1 MILPGY
7 AGNDLD
13 GSVEAPGD
21 SGRVLLQLTGGHRC
35 GGRPSEE
42 LDHSGV
48 AARADILIRYAGSD
62 VFAEE
67 AQCGAKMISGLG
79 IAGSSDLSMGD
90 GRAASGV
97 LIID

>member
-1 MILPGY
+1 MCSSYHGPSRSPTGRP
-7 AGNDLD
+7 AAESAALD
-13 GSVEAPGD
+13 TASHFLFVHSPALTVALVPD
-21 SGRVLLQLTGGHRC
+21 PSGR
-35 GGRPSEE
+35 P
-42 LDHSGV
+42 GV
-48 AARADILIRYAGSD
+48 VAIRYAGSD

-67 AQCGAKMISGLG
+67 AQCGAKMLSGLG